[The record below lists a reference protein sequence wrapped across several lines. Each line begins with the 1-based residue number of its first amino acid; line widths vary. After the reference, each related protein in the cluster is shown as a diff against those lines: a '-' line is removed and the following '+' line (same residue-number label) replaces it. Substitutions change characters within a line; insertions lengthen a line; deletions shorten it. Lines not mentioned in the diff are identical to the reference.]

1 MVSIFRTVAS
11 FAVVLFAGS
20 LAASAHQAT
29 FTVTGETFV
38 FEIAPEMNAGYDR
51 DDWPHWDEGLGGGCF
66 TVRDKVLAEESFVP
80 VETVPAS
87 GGRCRV
93 VKGLWNDPYTG
104 LTFTESSDV
113 DIDHVVPLKEAH
125 GSGGHAWTRE
135 RRRAYANYLNYSH
148 HLIVVDDRENQTVK
162 RDRDPAEYL
171 PIGAFECEYVEVWL
185 RIKRTWG
192 LNMDQTEVDAI
203 NAVLAGC

>member
-1 MVSIFRTVAS
+1 MFRLA
-11 FAVVLFAGS
+11 VLFSIVFFANS

-29 FTVTGETFV
+29 FTVSGETFV
-38 FEIAPEMNAGYDR
+38 FEIADEVNTGYDR
-51 DDWPHWDEGLGGGCF
+51 DDWPHWDKRVGGGCF

-104 LTFTESSDV
+104 MTFTESSDV

-135 RRRAYANYLNYSH
+135 KRRAYANHLNYSH
-148 HLIVVDDRENQTVK
+148 HLIVVDDSTNQTAK
-162 RDRDPAEYL
+162 SDRDPAGYL
-171 PIGAFECEYVEVWL
+171 PIGSFQCEYVEIWL

-192 LNMDQTEVDAI
+192 LNMDQVEADAI
-203 NAVLAGC
+203 SAVLAGC

>member
-1 MVSIFRTVAS
+1 MFRLAVM
-11 FAVVLFAGS
+11 FAIAFFANS

-29 FTVTGETFV
+29 ITVSGETFV
-38 FEIAPEMNAGYDR
+38 FEIADEVNAGYNR
-51 DDWPHWDEGLGGGCF
+51 DDWPHWDKDVGGGCF

-87 GGRCRV
+87 RGRCRV

-125 GSGGHAWTRE
+125 GSGGHGWTRE
-135 RRRAYANYLNYSH
+135 RRRAYANYLAYSH
-148 HLIVVDDRENQTVK
+148 HLIAVDDSTNQTAK
-162 RDRDPAEYL
+162 SDRDPSEYL
-171 PIGAFECEYVEVWL
+171 PVASFQCRYVEVWL
-185 RIKRTWG
+185 RIKETWN
-192 LNMDQTEVDAI
+192 LSMDQAEADAI
-203 NAVLAGC
+203 AAVLAGC

>member
-1 MVSIFRTVAS
+1 MFRLA
-11 FAVVLFAGS
+11 VLFSIALFVNS
-20 LAASAHQAT
+20 LGALAHEVT
-29 FTVTGETFV
+29 FTASGETFV
-38 FEIAPEMNAGYDR
+38 FGIANEVNAGYDR
-51 DDWPHWDEGLGGGCF
+51 DDWPHWDKRVGGGCF

-104 LTFTESSDV
+104 MTFTESSDV

-135 RRRAYANYLNYSH
+135 KRRAYANHLNYSH
-148 HLIVVDDRENQTVK
+148 HLIVVDDSTNQTAK
-162 RDRDPAEYL
+162 SDRDPAEYL
-171 PIGAFECEYVEVWL
+171 PIGSFQCEYVEIWL

-192 LNMDQTEVDAI
+192 LNMDQAEVDAI